1 MTDELLFNTSVGLR
15 LTASQVAQEI
25 VRFMCEDATRRYKL
39 TLGTD
44 SMRLQGSAADFV
56 TAIVVHRVGRG
67 GRYFW
72 RRIEMDNFH
81 TLRDRITREVLL
93 SLEIATGFLTKL
105 EDAKKAATTNVPHYD
120 FEIHVDVGENGA
132 TKAMIQELVGMV
144 RAYNLTAK
152 TKPESYAA
160 SNIADKYT

>member
-1 MTDELLFNTSVGLR
+1 MDELLFNTSVGLR
-15 LTASQVAQEI
+15 LTPLQVAQEI
-25 VRFMCEDATRRYKL
+25 VRFMCEDATRDYKL

-44 SMRLQGSAADFV
+44 SMRLSGQTADFV

-72 RRIEMDNFH
+72 RRVEMDNFH
-81 TLRDRITREVLL
+81 TMRDRITHEVIM

-105 EDAKKAATTNVPHYD
+105 EDAKKAAAASVPHYD